1 MFYTPEPP
9 LYIVVEC
16 PPFATDEGLAELIN
30 EHLPNPDHHIEFAMT
45 RNISLNPGSSV
56 VRYEFE
62 YDDNGVIVE
71 ATPIIRQPNFFPGA
85 EPSEIRG
92 TPIRGGRYLIAPC
105 NSLTGVGARWF
116 TDQIDSIDNKPI
128 HPYTDIYVTL

>member
-1 MFYTPEPP
+1 R
-9 LYIVVEC
+9 IQ
-16 PPFATDEGLAELIN
+16 
-30 EHLPNPDHHIEFAMT
+30 FAMT
-45 RNISLNPGSSV
+45 RHISSYPGSSV

-62 YDDNGVIVE
+62 YADNGVIVE
-71 ATPIIRQPNFFPGA
+71 GAPLIRQPDFSPGA

-92 TPIRGGRYLIAPC
+92 TPSRGGRYLIAPC